1 MTLKLTLKPGESVCI
16 GTTRLTVRSTATCTV
31 LIDGDAPVM
40 RAGDMLEEADAS
52 EPMARFRFVIQE
64 IYLRGQSPEL
74 MDAYVD
80 AAVSLIASQPDIAGS
95 VQRVNAMLRTGTV
108 FEAVKFAKR
117 LAKIKDSAEIAALR
131 EFDVPLALS
140 A

>member
-16 GTTRLTVRSTATCTV
+16 GTTRLTVRSAATCTV

-40 RAGDMLEEADAS
+40 RAGDMLEEAHAS
-52 EPMARFRFVIQE
+52 EPMARFRYVIQE
-64 IYLRGQSPEL
+64 IYLRGQSPER

-80 AAVSLIASQPDIAGS
+80 AAVGLIASRPDIAAS
-95 VQRVNAMLRTGTV
+95 VQRVNALLRTGSV

-117 LAKIKDSAEIAALR
+117 LAKIGDVDGVALPACPA
-131 EFDVPLALS
+131 PLALS

>member
-40 RAGDMLEEADAS
+40 RAGDMLEDGEACK
-52 EPMARFRFVIQE
+52 PMDRFRFIIQE

-80 AAVSLIASQPDIAGS
+80 AAVSLIASAPDIAGS
-95 VQRVNAMLRTGTV
+95 VQRVNAMLRSGTV

-117 LAKIKDSAEIAALR
+117 LAKIRDSVASVALR
-131 EFDVPLALS
+131 DLEAPFALS